1 MDSQFNT
8 LVRSYHDNYL
18 QYKTTGKPSY
28 QSAYQSAQT
37 GIDSII
43 NTLQGQVDAQKAEV
57 SSFYKSG
64 VEMRLKELQH
74 ENRLLQH
81 GLGDEKDQIVAAQM
95 RSTPIQTI
103 PGPSMTNYYIA
114 SGVLA
119 ATIGLL
125 MFV

>member
-8 LVRSYHDNYL
+8 LARSYHDNYL
-18 QYKTTGKPSY
+18 QFKTTGKSSY
-28 QSAYQSAQT
+28 QTAYQSAQA
-37 GIDSII
+37 GIDNII
-43 NTLQGQVDAQKAEV
+43 KTLQDQVAAQKAEV

-64 VEMRLKELQH
+64 VEMKLKELQH

-81 GLGDEKDQIVAAQM
+81 GLGDERDQIVGAEM
-95 RSTPIQTI
+95 RSNPVQTF

-114 SGVLA
+114 AGVLA

-125 MFV
+125 MVV